1 MTTGFKKTNVFDHS
15 TAGWTLAGKH
25 ASTDCMDCHS
35 WSKWKPPTRDCR
47 GCHSDVHSGQFR
59 TQRCDSCHKQ
69 TGFTGQHLK
78 FNHNTMSKFPLVG
91 KHTRVD
97 CAKCHPGGA
106 YKPITTDCVDCHQ
119 DDNPHGETFGDA
131 PCSNCH
137 SPIDWKK
144 TRFDHSVTGFDL
156 QGRHVGQPCYRCHPN
171 GTELEDDTKPECSFC
186 HTDVHSGQFEAALD
200 APLEDLTAAAIDQA
214 QKQGFTA
221 AQIEKPKNQDCDRC
235 HAGFDSW
242 RIPFFDH
249 ELSRFKLTGKH
260 QAVPCSGCHTQGHF
274 RPIDTA
280 CGNCH
285 YNFHEGQFSKEC
297 DDCHTTEQWA
307 PLTNFDHNTQ
317 TSYRLDGTH
326 SQVDCGKCHIN
337 NQYTGTPNE
346 CGDCHLDVHNG
357 KLGPDCSRCHGVDDW
372 SVNTLQ
378 DHDFGPY
385 RLGGAHDLLP
395 CEECHGPQREESQ
408 AGRGPECVNCHRD
421 PHFGSFGPQCF
432 ECHNQQ
438 AFLPS
443 TFLHNQTGFRL
454 SGAHRF
460 VDCRDCHPGRVFGG
474 LPNDCFFC
482 HTEDFNNTA
491 GSQLCDH
498 TTCLPGGLDTCHNC
512 HRVTSWVPA
521 RPGAGC
527 GDCQPAIP

>member
-1 MTTGFKKTNVFDHS
+1 MPVLTVWIATHG
-15 TAGWTLAGKH
+15 
-25 ASTDCMDCHS
+25 ASGSRRHETVAAVMAM
-35 WSKWKPPTRDCR
+35 
-47 GCHSDVHSGQFR
+47 HSGQFR
-59 TQRCDSCHKQ
+59 TQRGDSCHKQ
-69 TGFTGQHLK
+69 TGFTGHHLK

-119 DDNPHGETFGDA
+119 DDNPHGDTFGDA

-200 APLEDLTAAAIDQA
+200 APLEEVTTAAIEQTK
-214 QKQGFTA
+214 KQEFAVAG
-221 AQIEKPKNQDCDRC
+221 IEQPKHQDCDRC

-307 PLTNFDHNTQ
+307 PLSNLITTRQPTIDSTAPTRRSIVGNATSTISTQERPTNAVTVISMCTMAN
-317 TSYRLDGTH
+317 LDLTA
-326 SQVDCGKCHIN
+326 VA
-337 NQYTGTPNE
+337 
-346 CGDCHLDVHNG
+346 VM
-357 KLGPDCSRCHGVDDW
+357 
-372 SVNTLQ
+372 
-378 DHDFGPY
+378 
-385 RLGGAHDLLP
+385 A
-395 CEECHGPQREESQ
+395 
-408 AGRGPECVNCHRD
+408 
-421 PHFGSFGPQCF
+421 
-432 ECHNQQ
+432 
-438 AFLPS
+438 S
-443 TFLHNQTGFRL
+443 TIGQ
-454 SGAHRF
+454 
-460 VDCRDCHPGRVFGG
+460 
-474 LPNDCFFC
+474 
-482 HTEDFNNTA
+482 
-491 GSQLCDH
+491 
-498 TTCLPGGLDTCHNC
+498 
-512 HRVTSWVPA
+512 
-521 RPGAGC
+521 
-527 GDCQPAIP
+527 